1 MQYKEFSFTH
11 IVNKRLKNSSISID
25 EYGNITVKTPF
36 SAEKKVF
43 ELLAQKEMWLRR
55 VMQKEFQK
63 KALLGEEYELFG
75 KIYKVKESPKLS
87 NILNNMKIKTLQNI
101 EKKYDLFYK
110 EEAQNYI
117 VNRMQFFEE
126 KMNLHPKEVRFRKM
140 KRRWGSCSKEGVI
153 IFNTNLI
160 KKEKNFIDEVI
171 VHELAHLVHFNH
183 SKAFHNLV
191 ASYL

>member
-43 ELLAQKEMWLRR
+43 ELLAQKEMWLRK

-75 KIYKVKESPKLS
+75 KIYKVNESPRLS